1 MLTEIFLTSL
11 NQFNQLEEDIMFYGI
26 AFICGVVVGFVAS
39 WLIFRNNPA
48 LNTQAEG
55 VAKQAEKIINK

>member
-1 MLTEIFLTSL
+1 MYFA
-11 NQFNQLEEDIMFYGI
+11 M
-26 AFICGVVVGFVAS
+26 AFIVGAVIGFVAS